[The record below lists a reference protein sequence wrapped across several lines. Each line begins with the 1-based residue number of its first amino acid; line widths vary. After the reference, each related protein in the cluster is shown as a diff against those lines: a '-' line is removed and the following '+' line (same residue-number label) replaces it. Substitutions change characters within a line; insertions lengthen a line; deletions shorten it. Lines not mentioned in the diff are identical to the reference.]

1 MAKHIASKKKSRR
14 NQKMYNMKGCSKT
27 RKNYLGGSLGNS
39 DANRFSQYDKMK
51 GGNCGCSNVIP
62 SNVMPSNI
70 MPMTGGSCG
79 AQCSPGFMV
88 GGVRHR
94 SACKCSNCKKKIMKG
109 GTLSNFIGQDLI
121 NLGRQFQFG
130 LGSAYNALV
139 GQSSP
144 VNPLPWKDQLTNSKP
159 LNLVV

>member
-1 MAKHIASKKKSRR
+1 MAKHKSSKSNSRR
-14 NQKMYNMKGCSKT
+14 NKKIYNMKGCSKT
-27 RKNYLGGSLGNS
+27 RKNYLGGSLENS
-39 DANRFSQYDKMK
+39 DANRFSQYNQIKK
-51 GGNCGCSNVIP
+51 GGCGC
-62 SNVMPSNI
+62 SNVMPSNVA
-70 MPMTGGSCG
+70 PMTGGRKLGGGCG
-79 AQCSPGFMV
+79 PECSMGFMV

-94 SACKCSNCKKKIMKG
+94 SACKCSNCKKKTMKG

-130 LGSAYNALV
+130 LGTAYNALA
-139 GQSSP
+139 GQASP

>member
-1 MAKHIASKKKSRR
+1 MVKQIASKKKSRR

-39 DANRFSQYDKMK
+39 DADRFSQYDKMK
-51 GGNCGCSNVIP
+51 GGNCGCSNV
-62 SNVMPSNI
+62 

-94 SACKCSNCKKKIMKG
+94 SACKCSQCKKKIMKG

-130 LGSAYNALV
+130 LGTAYNALV

-144 VNPLPWKDQLTNSKP
+144 VNPLPWKDQLMNTKP

>member
-1 MAKHIASKKKSRR
+1 MVKQKGLKKKSRR
-14 NQKMYNMKGCSKT
+14 SQKMYNMKGCSKT
-27 RKNYLGGSLGNS
+27 RKNYLGGYLGNS
-39 DANRFSQYDKMK
+39 DADRFSQYDKMK
-51 GGNCGCSNVIP
+51 GGCGC

-79 AQCSPGFMV
+79 PECSMGFMV

-94 SACKCSNCKKKIMKG
+94 SECKCSKCKKKIMKG
-109 GTLSNFIGQDLI
+109 GTLSNFLGQDLI

-130 LGSAYNALV
+130 LGTAYNALV
-139 GQSSP
+139 GQASP